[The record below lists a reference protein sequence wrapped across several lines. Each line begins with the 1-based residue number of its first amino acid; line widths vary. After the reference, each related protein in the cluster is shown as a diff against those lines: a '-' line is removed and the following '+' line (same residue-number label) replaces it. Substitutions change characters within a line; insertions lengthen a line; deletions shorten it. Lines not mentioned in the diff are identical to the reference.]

1 MPLVLEPD
9 STYEY
14 VLSCDKSKPEEKQ
27 PTFIFKY
34 LSSRKW
40 REVAKLSDTFDK
52 DDSGETAIDAVFE
65 AIKKTL
71 TGWKNMNEPNGQE
84 IKFDAGKLEDIVT
97 PSEAMELLR
106 AAVSQMPTV
115 DDKKKF
121 DSQST
126 SNTARSAKNVKDR
139 KTAEKNQQSSSR

>member
-14 VLSCDKSKPEEKQ
+14 VLSCDAHKPKEEQ

-52 DDSGETAIDAVFE
+52 DDAGNAAIDAVFE
-65 AIKKTL
+65 AIQKTL
-71 TGWKNMNEPNGQE
+71 AGWRNMIEPNGKE
-84 IKFDAGKLEDIVT
+84 IEFDAKKLEDIVT
-97 PSEAMELLR
+97 PAEAMELLR
-106 AAVSQMPTV
+106 ASVSQMPTV
-115 DDKKKF
+115 EDKKKL

-126 SNTARSAKNVKDR
+126 SSTARSATRVKGG
-139 KTAEKNQQSSSR
+139 KTARKNRQNSSR

>member
-14 VLSCDKSKPEEKQ
+14 VLTNDAGKPKEKQ
-27 PTFIFKY
+27 PTFIFRY

-40 REVAKLSDTFDK
+40 REVADLSDSFDK
-52 DDSGETAIDAVFE
+52 DDSGNAAMDAVFE

-71 TGWKNMNEPNGQE
+71 AGWRNMTEPDGRPVD
-84 IKFDAGKLEDIVT
+84 FDIEKLEDIVT
-97 PSEAMELLR
+97 PGEAMELLR

-115 DDKKKF
+115 DDKKKL
-121 DSQST
+121 DSPST
-126 SNTARSAKNVKDR
+126 SSTDRSARSAKGR
-139 KTAEKNQQSSSR
+139 KNARKSRQRNCP